1 MDYLFSKSANIWSMM
16 QNNKSKN
23 GDFKK
28 NGDIKKPEIDILW
41 LFMQFVITFFKPIFE
56 NKC

>member
-23 GDFKK
+23 KDFKK
-28 NGDIKKPEIDILW
+28 NRDIKKPEVAII
-41 LFMQFVITFFKPIFE
+41 
-56 NKC
+56 

>member
-16 QNNKSKN
+16 QKKKNKN

-28 NGDIKKPEIDILW
+28 NRNIEKPEAAIIIYIIL
-41 LFMQFVITFFKPIFE
+41 
-56 NKC
+56 